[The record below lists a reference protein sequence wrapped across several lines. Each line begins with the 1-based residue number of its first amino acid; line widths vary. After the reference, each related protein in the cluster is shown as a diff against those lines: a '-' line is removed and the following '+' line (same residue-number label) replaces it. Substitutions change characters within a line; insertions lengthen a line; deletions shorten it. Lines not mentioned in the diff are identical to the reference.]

1 MGKGMNRTIIA
12 LVFIL
17 PLVALLAL
25 SPILADS
32 IFAQTQ
38 RYMPVM
44 HQWNLHHDL
53 AQLTCAK
60 GTAILLMDNDGE
72 PTCVKPST
80 YLTLV
85 DRGYGKFDSNIMMN
99 RPMMMQGLM
108 GQMMDDP
115 NLTQQMIDNM
125 MNNQQMMQSMMSN
138 NQMMG
143 MMREGMMGQGQMGQ
157 GMMGQGQMGQGMM
170 GQGMMGQG
178 MMMRSPEVMND
189 MMNQMIQNPEFRQQ
203 MIDEMQ
209 RHHDFMK
216 EFSENQQFKQ
226 QLNP

>member
-143 MMREGMMGQGQMGQ
+143 MMRG

-189 MMNQMIQNPEFRQQ
+189 VMNQMIQNPEFRQQ

-216 EFSENQQFKQ
+216 ELSENQQFKQ

>member
-38 RYMPVM
+38 RYIPVM

-143 MMREGMMGQGQMGQ
+143 MMRG

-178 MMMRSPEVMND
+178 MMMRNPEVMND

-216 EFSENQQFKQ
+216 ELSENQQFKQ

>member
-1 MGKGMNRTIIA
+1 MGKGMKKSIIA
-12 LVFIL
+12 VTLVL
-17 PLVALLAL
+17 PLVAVLAL
-25 SPILADS
+25 SPILVDS
-32 IFAQTQ
+32 IFAQILRNT
-38 RYMPVM
+38 PVG
-44 HQWNLHHDL
+44 HQWDLHHDIT
-53 AQLTCAK
+53 QLTCAK
-60 GTAILLMDNDGE
+60 GTAILLMNTDGE
-72 PTCVKPST
+72 PACVKPST

-85 DRGYGKFDSNIMMN
+85 DRGYGKFGSNIMMN

-115 NLTQQMIDNM
+115 NLTQPMIDNM
-125 MNNQQMMQSMMSN
+125 MNNQQMMQSMRGN

-143 MMREGMMGQGQMGQ
+143 MMRGGMMGQ

-170 GQGMMGQG
+170 GQGMMMQN
-178 MMMRSPEVMND
+178 PEVMND

-209 RHHDFMK
+209 LHHKFMQ
-216 EFSENQQFKQ
+216 ELLEDEQFKQ

>member
-1 MGKGMNRTIIA
+1 MKKSIIA
-12 LVFIL
+12 ITLIL
-17 PLVALLAL
+17 PTVALLAL

-32 IFAQTQ
+32 VFAQTQ
-38 RYMPVM
+38 PRMPVG
-44 HQWNLHHDL
+44 HQWEINHDVT
-53 AQLTCAK
+53 QLTCAK
-60 GTAILLMDNDGE
+60 GYGLLIKDSNGE
-72 PTCVKPST
+72 PACVKPAV
-80 YLTLV
+80 YLRLV

-99 RPMMMQGLM
+99 RPMMMQGIM

-125 MNNQQMMQSMMSN
+125 MNNQQMMQSMMGN

-143 MMREGMMGQGQMGQ
+143 MMRG

-170 GQGMMGQG
+170 GQGMM
-178 MMMRSPEVMND
+178 MNNPELMND
-189 MMNQMIQNPEFRQQ
+189 MMNQMVQNPEFRQQ

-209 RHHDFMK
+209 RHHQFMQ
-216 EFSENQQFKQ
+216 ELLEDEQFKQ

>member
-1 MGKGMNRTIIA
+1 MGKGMKKSIIA
-12 LVFIL
+12 VTLVL
-17 PLVALLAL
+17 PLIAILAL
-25 SPILADS
+25 SPILVDS
-32 IFAQTQ
+32 IFAQILRNT
-38 RYMPVM
+38 PVG
-44 HQWNLHHDL
+44 HQWDLHHDIT
-53 AQLTCAK
+53 QLTCAK
-60 GTAILLMDNDGE
+60 GTAILLMNNDGE
-72 PTCVKPST
+72 PACVKPST

-115 NLTQQMIDNM
+115 NLTQPMIDNM
-125 MNNQQMMQSMMSN
+125 MNNQQMMQSMMGN

-143 MMREGMMGQGQMGQ
+143 MMRGGM
-157 GMMGQGQMGQGMM
+157 MGQGMM

-209 RHHDFMK
+209 LHHNFLK
-216 EFSENQQFKQ
+216 ELSENQQFKQ

>member
-1 MGKGMNRTIIA
+1 MGKGMNRTIIS
-12 LVFIL
+12 LVFLL
-17 PLVALLAL
+17 PLIALLAL

-53 AQLTCAK
+53 TQLTCAK

-108 GQMMDDP
+108 GKMMDDP
-115 NLTQQMIDNM
+115 NLTQPMIDNM
-125 MNNQQMMQSMMSN
+125 MKNQQMMQSMMDD

-143 MMREGMMGQGQMGQ
+143 MMRGGM
-157 GMMGQGQMGQGMM
+157 MGQGMM

-178 MMMRSPEVMND
+178 MMGKGMMMNNPELMNNI
-189 MMNQMIQNPEFRQQ
+189 MNQMVQNPEFRQQ
-203 MIDEMQ
+203 MIEEMQ
-209 RHHDFMK
+209 RHHEFMQK
-216 EFSENQQFKQ
+216 LLENEPFQK

>member
-1 MGKGMNRTIIA
+1 MDKGMNRTILA

-115 NLTQQMIDNM
+115 NLTQPMIDNM
-125 MNNQQMMQSMMSN
+125 MNNQQMMQTMKGN

-143 MMREGMMGQGQMGQ
+143 MMRGGMMEQGMMEQGMMEQ
-157 GMMGQGQMGQGMM
+157 GMMGQGQ
-170 GQGMMGQG
+170 MGQG

-209 RHHDFMK
+209 RHHDFLK
-216 EFSENQQFKQ
+216 KLSENEQFQQ

>member
-143 MMREGMMGQGQMGQ
+143 MMRGGMMGQGQ
-157 GMMGQGQMGQGMM
+157 M

-209 RHHDFMK
+209 RHHDFLK
-216 EFSENQQFKQ
+216 KLSEDEQFKQ

>member
-1 MGKGMNRTIIA
+1 MKKSIIA
-12 LVFIL
+12 LTLIL

-25 SPILADS
+25 SPNLADS
-32 IFAQTQ
+32 VFAQTQ
-38 RYMPVM
+38 PRMPVG
-44 HQWNLHHDL
+44 HQWEIHHDVN
-53 AQLTCAK
+53 QLTCAK
-60 GTAILLMDNDGE
+60 GYGLLIKDSNEE
-72 PTCVKPST
+72 PACVKPAV
-80 YLTLV
+80 YLRLV

-99 RPMMMQGLM
+99 RPMMMQGIM

-125 MNNQQMMQSMMSN
+125 MNNQQMTQSMMGN

-143 MMREGMMGQGQMGQ
+143 MMRGGMMGQGQ
-157 GMMGQGQMGQGMM
+157 
-170 GQGMMGQG
+170 MGQG

-189 MMNQMIQNPEFRQQ
+189 MMNQMVQNPEFRQQ

-209 RHHDFMK
+209 RHHQFMQ
-216 EFSENQQFKQ
+216 ELLEDEQFQQ

>member
-143 MMREGMMGQGQMGQ
+143 MMRG

-216 EFSENQQFKQ
+216 ELSENQQFKQ

>member
-38 RYMPVM
+38 RYIPVM

-143 MMREGMMGQGQMGQ
+143 MMRG

-216 EFSENQQFKQ
+216 ELSENQQFKQ

>member
-143 MMREGMMGQGQMGQ
+143 MMRG

-178 MMMRSPEVMND
+178 MMMRTPEVMND

-216 EFSENQQFKQ
+216 ELSENQQFKQ